1 MPFFQQ
7 RGLAQARPGGRDVTV
22 EGAFCMPGPDLR
34 FFSLFRQLI
43 LFQVLL
49 IHSFSLKSRYIPSL
63 FLGSLY
69 KITVRLVYM
78 PLNLGSQAPE
88 TMLLVKPCP
97 VYGLNTYCPPVCR
110 RI

>member
-49 IHSFSLKSRYIPSL
+49 INSFSLKSRYIPSL

-69 KITVRLVYM
+69 KIT
-78 PLNLGSQAPE
+78 NSTISIHAPE
-88 TMLLVKPCP
+88 PGQSGSRDYALS
-97 VYGLNTYCPPVCR
+97 
-110 RI
+110 